1 MSLSWTFSYSGS
13 SGKVTSS
20 DKKWLFSYP
29 CSSNSSCSY
38 YRVTLTPGV
47 YFFELWGAQGGDSQH
62 TSYHAYQGAV
72 GGYTSAAKSFTNDT
86 ELNLYIG
93 GMGGLNIDLSGG
105 FNGGGMGSA
114 DTSYTYVRKGA
125 GGGGATDVRII
136 NGGSSTKILV
146 AGGGGGSNTYQQS
159 NYGQIVSSG
168 VGGGLEGGTGTVCLG
183 GAQTS
188 RVDNTCYLGTS
199 GQGASGSG
207 WGSGGGGG
215 YFGGN
220 GGKGEGYS
228 GGGGSGFIDP
238 SISTINGIVPVTLSG
253 TNSFPVP
260 SLTSSLNETGH
271 EGNGAIRITY
281 IEPITHTPIPEHIKN
296 LCKNIITKPGLYLST
311 YGNIALLSLSL
322 FVNIKS

>member
-13 SGKVTSS
+13 SGNVTNNGN
-20 DKKWLFSYP
+20 KWLFSYP

-47 YFFELWGAQGGDSQH
+47 YFFELWGAQGGDSYH
-62 TSYHAYQGAV
+62 SSYQTYQGAV
-72 GGYTSAAKSFTNDT
+72 GGYTAAAKSFINDT

-93 GMGGLNIDLSGG
+93 GMGGLYHDLSGG
-105 FNGGGMGSA
+105 FNGGGTGSGNDFA
-114 DTSYTYVRKGA
+114 NKGA

-136 NGGSSTKILV
+136 NGGSTTKILV
-146 AGGGGGSNTYQQS
+146 AGGGDGSGTWQ
-159 NYGQIVSSG
+159 YGSYNQIITSG

-188 RVDNTCYLGTS
+188 RVDNKCYSGTS
-199 GQGASGSG
+199 GQGASGTG
-207 WGSGGGGG
+207 EGSGGGGG

-220 GGKGEGYS
+220 AGKSGGQN
-228 GGGGSGFIDP
+228 GGGSGYIDP
-238 SISTINGIVPVTLSG
+238 SISSINGIVPVTLSG

-271 EGNGAIRITY
+271 EGNGAIRITN
-281 IEPITHTPIPEHIKN
+281 IGPSSRTPIPKHIKD
-296 LCKNIITKPGLYLST
+296 LCKILNTKCGIYLST
-311 YGNIALLSLSL
+311 VGNVALLSLSH
-322 FVNIKS
+322 FVIVTT

>member
-47 YFFELWGAQGGDSQH
+47 YLFELWGAQGGDSRH
-62 TSYHAYQGAV
+62 TGYQTYQGAV

-93 GMGGLNIDLSGG
+93 GMGGLNNDISGG
-105 FNGGGMGSA
+105 FNGGGKG
-114 DTSYTYVRKGA
+114 DYPEHHNKGA

-146 AGGGGGSNTYQQS
+146 AGGGGGSNTWQEN
-159 NYGQIVSSG
+159 NYGQVVSSG

-188 RVDNTCYLGTS
+188 RVDNTCYSGISGYGGNGT
-199 GQGASGSG
+199 GRGS
-207 WGSGGGGG
+207 SGGGG

-220 GGKGEGYS
+220 GGKGWGHN

-281 IEPITHTPIPEHIKN
+281 VGPSTRTPIPEHIRD
-296 LCKNIITKPGLYLST
+296 LCKILNTYPGIYPST
-311 YGNIALLSLSL
+311 YGNIALLSLAL
-322 FVNIKS
+322 FVNIKT